1 MPFGCAVIDD
11 IHSVDHEEPA
21 NAKARQPRGH
31 QKKGNSHLLMP
42 SGYAVIAD
50 IHSVDHEKPANAKAR
65 QPRGHQKKGNS
76 HLLMPF
82 GYAVIADIHS
92 VDHETLANAKAR
104 QPRGHQK
111 KGHSHFLMPFGY
123 AVIADIH
130 FVNHATR
137 ANAKDSTPTG
147 HQKLESF
154 PSAHAIWVCC
164 CQHIHDGSS
173 HISKQAVIA
182 VEHRSADMLYHT
194 QSQTIMFKNP
204 IASLPFDS
212 LRFCWCRA
220 ITACKG
226 VI

>member
-42 SGYAVIAD
+42 FGYAVIAD

-92 VDHETLANAKAR
+92 VDHEKPANAKAR
-104 QPRGHQK
+104 QPRG
-111 KGHSHFLMPFGY
+111 
-123 AVIADIH
+123 
-130 FVNHATR
+130 
-137 ANAKDSTPTG
+137 
-147 HQKLESF
+147 
-154 PSAHAIWVCC
+154 
-164 CQHIHDGSS
+164 
-173 HISKQAVIA
+173 SKQTAPDCSI
-182 VEHRSADMLYHT
+182 EGWT
-194 QSQTIMFKNP
+194 P
-204 IASLPFDS
+204 IPSILNPFDQTS
-212 LRFCWCRA
+212 LLFSSEPPRFA
-220 ITACKG
+220 G
-226 VI
+226 